1 MATTKSDQF
10 SVNLKLSPT
19 AKNEKPASGGKKKT
33 AQESLASLNLN
44 ISTLFDRV

>member
-19 AKNEKPASGGKKKT
+19 AKNEKPASGGKKT

>member
-19 AKNEKPASGGKKKT
+19 AKNEKPASGGKKKQHKR
-33 AQESLASLNLN
+33 AW
-44 ISTLFDRV
+44 RV